1 MVPLGILIALLSRWS
16 GRLADKIGPRTPL
29 IIGPML
35 TAVGFFLFSV
45 PGLTAG
51 PRDFW
56 TTFFPAIAVV
66 GVGMGITVAPLTTT
80 VMNAVPPESTG
91 IASGINNTIARTAG
105 VLAIAI
111 MGSLALI
118 TFENNLTSRIKHIS
132 LGQDSWSEVRQEM
145 TKLAEATP
153 PASASLAQ
161 KKELKSAIKLAFI
174 DVFNQSALI
183 ATILAGLSVFI
194 TYFFIRKKEV
204 S

>member
-45 PGLTAG
+45 HGLTAG

-161 KKELKSAIKLAFI
+161 KKELKSTIKLAFI